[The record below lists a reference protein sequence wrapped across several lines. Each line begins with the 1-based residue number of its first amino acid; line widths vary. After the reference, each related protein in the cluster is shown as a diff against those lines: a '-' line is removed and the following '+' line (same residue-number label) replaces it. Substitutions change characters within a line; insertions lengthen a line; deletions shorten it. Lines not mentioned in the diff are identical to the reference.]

1 MCSKDIIGTK
11 SPLMMLPNELFLDV
25 ASYLKRFEDF
35 NSLVRTTRF
44 FHRMLNR
51 HLYRRAVATDHHV
64 RNYIVCSALSGYHLA
79 SLTLL
84 LDNGLSV
91 NHTVQWNL
99 WANEETMLRFLCKSP
114 GQERSVP
121 LARLLIQRG
130 ADIEAKDDR
139 YPYTVLC
146 EAISHLN
153 YEIAALLL
161 AHGADPN
168 AVIKWRDT
176 PLNFAIKTSDARMV
190 NLLVTH
196 GAAVD
201 GRDGY
206 GNTPLLL
213 ALQCL
218 NCSVVPVLL
227 AHGADAGAHNKGGTT
242 PLHEASIWFDSD
254 HHELAESL
262 LAHGAVVSAIDDS
275 GLTPLHW
282 ASLAPQNRGFFMAK
296 FLLQNGA
303 DIDAISERGRSP
315 LQEALSRNNQSVA
328 TLLLT
333 HGANVGALDGREKGI
348 CQRIVEGMGIEHH
361 SLCPAFAIA
370 RRIDIW
376 IGVGGRNGAGSERSR
391 VGAGAEQEREGER
404 KWSETGVE

>member
-1 MCSKDIIGTK
+1 MCSKDVIGTK
-11 SPLMMLPNELFLDV
+11 SPLMRLPNELFLDV
-25 ASYLKRFEDF
+25 ASYLKRFEDL

-44 FHRMLNR
+44 FHRMLNH

-64 RNYIVCSALSGYHLA
+64 RNHIVCSVLSGYQLA

-99 WANEETMLRFLCKSP
+99 YADEETMLRFLCKSP

-130 ADIEAKDDR
+130 ADIEAKDGR
-139 YPYTVLC
+139 YSYTVLY

-168 AVIKWRDT
+168 AVIKWGDT
-176 PLNFAIKTSDARMV
+176 PLNFAIRRSNAKMV

-201 GRDGY
+201 GRDGN
-206 GNTPLLL
+206 GNTPLLF

-227 AHGADAGAHNKGGTT
+227 AHGADAGAHNEGGVT
-242 PLHEASIWFDSD
+242 PLHEASMWFGSGRR
-254 HHELAESL
+254 ELAESL
-262 LAHGAVVSAIDDS
+262 LAHGAVVSAIDEY
-275 GLTPLHW
+275 GQTPLHW
-282 ASLAPQNRGFFMAK
+282 ASSAPRNRGFFMAK
-296 FLLQNGA
+296 LLLQNGA
-303 DIDAISERGRSP
+303 DVDAISKGGRSP

-328 TLLLT
+328 ALLLT
-333 HGANVGALDGREKGI
+333 HDADVRVLNRREKEQLI
-348 CQRIVEGMGIEHH
+348 SIRQRIVEGMGIEHH
-361 SLCPAFAIA
+361 AL
-370 RRIDIW
+370 
-376 IGVGGRNGAGSERSR
+376 
-391 VGAGAEQEREGER
+391 
-404 KWSETGVE
+404 